1 MVQCKNFCSQE
12 AGITQPLDSRIVE
25 KINDLVNEGS
35 SNVREIERTFAS
47 YVKFELF
54 KDEQP
59 PTSSNRRFYPIHK
72 DIRNHHYKAYTRN
85 KLVVLDQDNVAKLV
99 EQFKGE
105 CKADDEIFFH
115 PYLSSAGTNNRE
127 HIDDHSNGEI
137 CKPKLPS
144 EQTLLLIHQ
153 MEWQKRLLF
162 RYGQEICLMDATY
175 KTSKCSVP
183 LFFIIVKSNV
193 GSEAVASFVIRNESE
208 EGIAEAL
215 HILKQWNPTFFM
227 TDKSQAEINAIEKVF
242 KGNE

>member
-1 MVQCKNFCSQE
+1 MVQCKNFCAQE
-12 AGITQPLDSRIVE
+12 AGIVQPLDSRIVQ
-25 KINDLVNEGS
+25 KINDLVNEDS
-35 SNVREIERTFAS
+35 SNVREIERTLAS
-47 YVKFELF
+47 YAKFELF

-59 PTSSNRRFYPIHK
+59 PTSSNRRL
-72 DIRNHHYKAYTRN
+72 NHHYKAYTRK
-85 KLVVLDQDNVAKLV
+85 KLAVLDQDNVAKLV

-105 CKADDEIFFH
+105 CKAANEIFFR
-115 PYLSSAGTNNRE
+115 PYLSGAGTNNRE

-162 RYGQEICLMDATY
+162 RYSQEICLMDATY
-175 KTSKCSVP
+175 KTSKYSVP
-183 LFFIIVKSNV
+183 LFFIIVESNV
-193 GSEAVASFVIRNESE
+193 CSEAVASFVVQNESE

-227 TDKSQAEINAIEKVF
+227 TDKSQAEINAIEKYF
-242 KGNE
+242 KDNE